1 MLSPPPHGR
10 LGQRRQHGFSFVEL
24 VVVLLIVG
32 VLASLALPKL
42 TEMIATSRVRAV
54 AESLQHAVRLAQA
67 EALRRSRSTALVLTQ
82 ATPAIGAT
90 PAANG
95 QRWWVQSL
103 KRADEQASDQLMLQN
118 GTEPASMKIEVSGVA
133 VLCFNAL
140 GQQATLT
147 GTANGLAEDCTAQT
161 YTTYTFTHPTVKREK
176 EPDVWVP
183 IRMSVQVGRSGEVR
197 MCNPDKTL
205 SDEAPDGCR

>member
-1 MLSPPPHGR
+1 MM
-10 LGQRRQHGFSFVEL
+10 
-24 VVVLLIVG
+24 VLLMVG
-32 VLASLALPKL
+32 VLASLALPPI
-42 TEMIATSRVRAV
+42 TEWIAVSRLRAA
-54 AESLQHAVRLAQA
+54 AEGMQHAVRLAQA

-90 PAANG
+90 PASDG

-103 KRADEQASDQLMLQN
+103 MRSGESASDQRMLQN
-118 GTEPASMKIEVSGVA
+118 GTDPASMNVSVSGVA

-140 GQQATLT
+140 GQQVTLT
-147 GTANGLAEDCTAQT
+147 GTANGLGVNCTAPSTATT
-161 YTTYTFTHPTVKREK
+161 YTEYTFTH
-176 EPDVWVP
+176 
-183 IRMSVQVGRSGEVR
+183 IRTSRRMRIQVGKGGEVR